1 VLRGVLRYFERTRSF
16 VHIVGLHCDTGYVLL
31 YMPTGVYFVPAFA
44 GLYAPHWRGDA
55 RGVIAGL
62 TAFNTKVLVRVFV
75 RKEVCIGA
83 GCGHT

>member
-1 VLRGVLRYFERTRSF
+1 
-16 VHIVGLHCDTGYVLL
+16 
-31 YMPTGVYFVPAFA
+31 MPTGVYFVPAFA

>member
-1 VLRGVLRYFERTRSF
+1 
-16 VHIVGLHCDTGYVLL
+16 
-31 YMPTGVYFVPAFA
+31 MWTGVYFVPAFA

-75 RKEVCIGA
+75 SKEVCIGA
-83 GCGHT
+83 GCGHTQQ